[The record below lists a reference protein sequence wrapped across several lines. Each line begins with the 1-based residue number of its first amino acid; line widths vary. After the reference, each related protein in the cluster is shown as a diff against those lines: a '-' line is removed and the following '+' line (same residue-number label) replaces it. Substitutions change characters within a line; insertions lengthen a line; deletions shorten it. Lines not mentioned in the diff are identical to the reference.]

1 MKKGQFKKID
11 LDKVT
16 TKTHWMSPRGEK
28 VMIVYPK
35 REIKEGEYFN
45 IIYYPRGY
53 RKPGKLRYFN

>member
-11 LDKVT
+11 LDNVET
-16 TKTHWMSPRGEK
+16 ETHWVSDRGEK
-28 VMIVYPK
+28 VMIIYPK

-45 IIYYPRGY
+45 VIYYPRGY